1 MLTNIAQQFA
11 TVFTSAQP
19 HLLGLEQPRLKP
31 AKPQRSMA
39 AQPRRGLRRGDAAA
53 YVGVSPSKFDQMV
66 IAGRM
71 PKAIKMDACAVW
83 DMRQL
88 DQAFDE
94 LIDQGEGQVL
104 TTAERVFRD
113 ELSDVIL
120 GPSTES
126 FLRTF

>member
-71 PKAIKMDACAVW
+71 PKAIKMYACAVW

-94 LIDQGEGQVL
+94 LIDQPDTSEVADQVAAAMRAWP
-104 TTAERVFRD
+104 TSADRH
-113 ELSDVIL
+113 
-120 GPSTES
+120 P
-126 FLRTF
+126 

>member
-1 MLTNIAQQFA
+1 MPPDIAQQFA
-11 TVFTSAQP
+11 IAFTSTRS
-19 HLLGLEQPRLKP
+19 HLLGLEPPRIKP

-88 DQAFDE
+88 DQSFDA
-94 LIDQGEGQVL
+94 LIDQPDTTEVADQVEAAMRAWPM
-104 TTAERVFRD
+104 TADRH
-113 ELSDVIL
+113 
-120 GPSTES
+120 PSCS
-126 FLRTF
+126 SRSL

>member
-94 LIDQGEGQVL
+94 LIDQPDTSEVADQVAAAMRAWP
-104 TTAERVFRD
+104 TSADRH
-113 ELSDVIL
+113 
-120 GPSTES
+120 P
-126 FLRTF
+126 